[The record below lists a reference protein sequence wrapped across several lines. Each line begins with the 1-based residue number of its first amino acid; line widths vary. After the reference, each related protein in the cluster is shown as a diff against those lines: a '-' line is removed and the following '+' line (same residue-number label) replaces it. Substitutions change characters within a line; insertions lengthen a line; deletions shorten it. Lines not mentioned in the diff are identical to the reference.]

1 MNLSTQAIRAGLMA
15 RTFLV
20 TAALVWIASVDTRLV
35 IPLALALPFWIA
47 AEVEAAGWVRAATQS
62 LRTRGRSSVPSLRPT
77 LEFTRR
83 SLTSSLPPL
92 TTTYH

>member
-1 MNLSTQAIRAGLMA
+1 MTLSTPAIRAGLMA

-20 TAALVWIASVDTRLV
+20 IAALVWIASVDARLV

-47 AEVEAAGWVRAATQS
+47 AELEAAGWVRPAAQS
-62 LRTRGRSSVPSLRPT
+62 LRTRARSSVPSLRPT
-77 LEFTRR
+77 LQFTRAP
-83 SLTSSLPPL
+83 LTSSLPPL

>member
-1 MNLSTQAIRAGLMA
+1 MTLSNPRIRAGLMA
-15 RTFLV
+15 RSFLV
-20 TAALVWIASVDTRLV
+20 TAALVWIATADARLV

-47 AEVEAAGWVRAATQS
+47 AELEALGLARATAQG
-62 LRTRGRSSVPSLRPT
+62 LRARARSSVPSLRPT
-77 LEFTRR
+77 LEFTRA